1 MAGLKAAGVT
11 LNRKMLAEIAVNDAA
26 GFKNLVEK
34 ANAAAPPV
42 Q

>member
-1 MAGLKAAGVT
+1 MSGLKNAGIT
-11 LNRKMLAEIAVNDAA
+11 LNRKMLAEIAVNDNAS
-26 GFKNLVEK
+26 FRSLVER